1 MNAPERNASASAE
14 QRFDT
19 WVDAIR
25 ATLAPGERFVANLA
39 GESTD
44 FARLNRG
51 KVRQAGSVEQD
62 DLAIRLVRGARHAE
76 HTLAMTGN
84 AADDRAAIADAVLGL
99 RSVLPDLAD
108 DPHLMLPDRVESSR
122 TDRGGALP
130 PAEAVVDEV
139 LDAAHGLDL
148 VGFYAS
154 GPVWRGF
161 ASSEGQRNW
170 HAAATFNLEWSLY
183 DRADKAV
190 KSAYAGFGWNADAF
204 ASRMAAARERLALVA
219 RPSKTLEPGRYRA
232 YLAPSALD
240 EIVGILGYGGFSAR
254 ALETRQSP
262 LARMRER
269 ERLDARVSIAED
281 TAEGVAPGFQAEG
294 FSRPPRVGLVREG
307 ELVGALTSPR
317 TAREFALEANGA
329 NAQEMPEAISMTGGD
344 LDASDALAAL
354 DTGLWIGNLW
364 YANYSDRPACRIT
377 GMTRFATFWVEH
389 GRVVAPVD
397 VLRFD
402 DSVYRLLGSNLESL
416 TKEPELMLSPDSYRS
431 RRLASAKLPGALV
444 REIAFTL

>member
-1 MNAPERNASASAE
+1 MMAPERNASANAE
-14 QRFDT
+14 QRFDA

-25 ATLAPGERFVANLA
+25 ASLAPGERFVANLA
-39 GESTD
+39 GEATD

-76 HTLAMTGN
+76 HTLAMSGN
-84 AADDRAAIADAVLGL
+84 AADDRAAIVDAVRGL
-99 RSVLPDLAD
+99 RAVLPDLAD
-108 DPHLMLPDRVESSR
+108 DPHLLLPDGVESSR

-130 PAEAVVDEV
+130 EAEAVVDEV
-139 LDAAHGLDL
+139 LDAAQGVDL

-161 ASSEGQRNW
+161 ANSEGQRNW

-183 DRADKAV
+183 DRTDKAV

-204 ASRMAAARERLALVA
+204 ATRMAAARERLALVA
-219 RPSKTLEPGRYRA
+219 RPSKTLAPGRYRA
-232 YLAPSALD
+232 YLEPSALD

-262 LARMRER
+262 LARMREK
-269 ERLDARVSIAED
+269 ERLDASVSIAED

-294 FSRPPRVGLVREG
+294 FARPDSVGLVREG

-317 TAREFALEANGA
+317 TAREFSLEANGA
-329 NAQEMPEAISMTGGD
+329 NAQEMPEAIAMKGGE
-344 LDASDALAAL
+344 LHARDALAAL

-377 GMTRFATFWVEH
+377 GMTRFATFWVER
-389 GRVVAPVD
+389 GRIVAPVD

-402 DSVYRLLGSNLESL
+402 DSVYRLLGSNLEAL
-416 TKEPELMLSPDSYRS
+416 TREPELMLSPDSYRS
-431 RRLASAKLPGALV
+431 RRLASARLPGALV
-444 REIAFTL
+444 KEIAFTL